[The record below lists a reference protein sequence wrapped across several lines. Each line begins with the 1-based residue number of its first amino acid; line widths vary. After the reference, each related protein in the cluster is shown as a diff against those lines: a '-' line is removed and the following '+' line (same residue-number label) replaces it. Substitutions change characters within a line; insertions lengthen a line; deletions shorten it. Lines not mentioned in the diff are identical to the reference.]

1 VQVLTEMR
9 MLQLAVQILKAELL
23 VWGQEVEMLA
33 PAQKAKML
41 VMAQLMTLIFGLSRN
56 EDSQLQK

>member
-1 VQVLTEMR
+1 MQVLTEMR